1 MYFRENLVKQIVE
14 AQRDIR
20 LRIAEIRVT
29 VLRAN
34 PRGTKRKAV
43 KNCRNKGKG
52 S

>member
-1 MYFRENLVKQIVE
+1 MKQIVE

-29 VLRAN
+29 VLEAN
-34 PRGTKRKAV
+34 RGGTKRKAV
-43 KNCRNKGKG
+43 KHRRKKGKG

>member
-29 VLRAN
+29 VLEAN
-34 PRGTKRKAV
+34 IRSTKRKAA
-43 KNCRNKGKG
+43 KNC
-52 S
+52 

>member
-1 MYFRENLVKQIVE
+1 MKQIVE

-29 VLRAN
+29 VLEAN
-34 PRGTKRKAV
+34 RRGTKRKAF
-43 KNCRNKGKG
+43 KNGRKKGKG